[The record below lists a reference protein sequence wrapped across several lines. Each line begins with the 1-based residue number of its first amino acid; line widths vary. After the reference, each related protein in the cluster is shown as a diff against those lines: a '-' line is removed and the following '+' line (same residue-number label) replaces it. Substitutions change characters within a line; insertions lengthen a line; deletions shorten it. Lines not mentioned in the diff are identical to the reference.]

1 MLIATV
7 TKYVEKLNL
16 EKALQSLK
24 LDISNEEKRIQEIE
38 GKAQKE
44 FNDVEILKVTSL
56 PKLILKTIGSLDG
69 QLSKEEQEL
78 QNIQT
83 KYINALNALDI
94 LESEKKR
101 VTIEFRKR
109 KGVEK
114 SLLRLTGTKAPDE
127 DDYLNTL
134 AYKIVQSYSQ
144 SQRFEKAI
152 DLGKQ
157 AGKDLNE
164 AILILSK
171 SKEFILAEF
180 DSPSPKTQYDLF
192 NKALNSLKSFNRELK
207 IKHPTVSKI
216 KNQKNYQDIKSLNS
230 TRRLLISNERYLE
243 KSRKRELRGAI
254 KTVKKHFNLVQK
266 QIEMLSAQQKEE
278 LFAHEK
284 AIDEW
289 ESFNSPFE

>member
-101 VTIEFRKR
+101 VTTEFRKR

-114 SLLRLTGTKAPDE
+114 SLLRLTGAKAPDE

-180 DSPSPKTQYDLF
+180 DSLSPKTQYDLF

-216 KNQKNYQDIKSLNS
+216 KNQKKYQDIKSLNS

-254 KTVKKHFNLVQK
+254 KTVKTHFNLVQK
-266 QIEMLSAQQKEE
+266 QIEMLFAQQKEA

-284 AIDEW
+284 AINEW
-289 ESFNSPFE
+289 ESFNLPFE